1 MRWTQRSNG
10 TSGLHTDT
18 MWQCG
23 GNMTTYNNSKLM
35 DILNKVLQSMYTSL
49 IISQYRHIICVK
61 I

>member
-1 MRWTQRSNG
+1 MDTEVQRYFR
-10 TSGLHTDT
+10 
-18 MWQCG
+18 QCG

-49 IISQYRHIICVK
+49 INSQYSHIICVK